1 VSDPSNHQST
11 VIPVIADP
19 PALQDVW
26 AGATCYGCGP
36 SNPIGLHI
44 KSYWADESVVCTFH
58 PTPDL
63 NAGFPNVM
71 YGGMVACLCD
81 CHSIWTAIAATYRDE
96 GREHGSAPI
105 IAYVTGNL
113 NVSYLAPTPLDQP
126 ITLRARVE
134 ELHARKAIVTCDV
147 TAAGKLTAQARVIAV
162 RYAGDK
168 SAGHHK

>member
-1 VSDPSNHQST
+1 VLGN
-11 VIPVIADP
+11 P

-44 KSYWADESVVCTFH
+44 KSYWAEDGDSIHDSVICTYY
-58 PTPDL
+58 PTPEQ

-81 CHSIWTAIAATYRDE
+81 CHSIWTAIAATYRQE

-113 NVSYLAPTPLDQP
+113 SVSYLAPTPLDQP
-126 ITLRARVE
+126 IRLSARVE
-134 ELHARKAIVTCDV
+134 ELHARKAIITCDV
-147 TAAGKLTAQARVIAV
+147 TASGKITAQARVVAV

-168 SAGHHK
+168 SAGHIK